1 MSKLD
6 CVLNTIFVYLRG
18 ELDFL
23 SSSEHYQSNMFH
35 VKIEVEQHKN
45 GISLQYKTRDVSR
58 KPDVLFSSENE
69 KTQFQELFPLKSKT
83 IKTLPVVQQKVLH
96 NFQCPWNIL

>member
-1 MSKLD
+1 MQCNKL
-6 CVLNTIFVYLRG
+6 LHIFQFIYFRG

-45 GISLQYKTRDVSR
+45 GISMQYKTKDNSR
-58 KPDVLFSSENE
+58 KPDVLFSTDIE
-69 KTQFQELFPLKSKT
+69 KTQFQELFPQRSKT
-83 IKTLPVVQQKVLH
+83 IKAPSVIHPKVLTI
-96 NFQCPWNIL
+96 FQCQKKM